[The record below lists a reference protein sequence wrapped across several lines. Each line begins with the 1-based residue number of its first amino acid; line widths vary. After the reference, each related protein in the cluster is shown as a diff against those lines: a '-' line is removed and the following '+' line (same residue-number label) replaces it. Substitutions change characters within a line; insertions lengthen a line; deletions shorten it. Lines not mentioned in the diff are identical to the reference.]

1 MTDAAATDGRASA
14 VAPRDVTVVLAE
26 DEGMI
31 RDAFAK
37 LLSLAPGVEVVAHV
51 GDGRAALAAVREH
64 DPDVVVT
71 DIEMPEMTG
80 LGLAE
85 AVREEGRR
93 SRVLVLTTFARPG
106 YLRRALDADVAGY
119 LLKAAPI
126 DELVEAIRT
135 VAAGGRVVAPELAVL
150 TWDAGVTL
158 TDRERDVLRLAE
170 RGLPNGEI
178 AATLHLAEGT
188 VRNYLSDAMGK
199 LGARTRTEAANAAR
213 ERGLL

>member
-1 MTDAAATDGRASA
+1 MTGEGASTDRASA
-14 VAPRDVTVVLAE
+14 VAPSDVTVVLAE

-37 LLSLAPGVEVVAHV
+37 LLALAPGVDVVAHV

-85 AVREEGRR
+85 AVRDEGLR

-106 YLRRALDADVAGY
+106 YLRRALEDEVAGY

-126 DELVEAIRT
+126 DELVQAIHA

-199 LGARTRTEAANAAR
+199 LGARTRTEAANVAR
-213 ERGLL
+213 DRGLL